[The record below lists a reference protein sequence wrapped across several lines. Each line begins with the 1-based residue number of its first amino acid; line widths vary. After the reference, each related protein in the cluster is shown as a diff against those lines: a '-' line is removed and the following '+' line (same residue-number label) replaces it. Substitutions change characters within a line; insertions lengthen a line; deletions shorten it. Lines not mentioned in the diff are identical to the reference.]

1 MMSKLL
7 SPEFLTETAPQ
18 RLTMVWHIDATSGRP
33 TSSWVAEPRLP
44 SVLGQSSETVALS
57 PQ

>member
-1 MMSKLL
+1 MSKLL

-44 SVLGQSSETVALS
+44 SVLRQPSETVALS